1 MWYEQE
7 EEARGAVPAIK
18 ADKKRRPGG
27 CGNLGSFCRDGIFS
41 VINSLESGPS
51 EARRTTPRRGQFALL
66 QEPLRDGEKGEE
78 KGNYGIFYRRDKAPH
93 PFKGLCW
100 SFQSR
105 GRAGEIKKKK
115 NTRELKKWTA
125 VGKGAPVPTYGSQ
138 REKGRGK

>member
-1 MWYEQE
+1 MWYEKE
-7 EEARGAVPAIK
+7 EERGGVPAIK

-41 VINSLESGPS
+41 VINRLESGPS

-66 QEPLRDGEKGEE
+66 QELLRDGEKREE

-93 PFKGLCW
+93 PFKGLRW

-105 GRAGEIKKKK
+105 GRASEIKKKK
-115 NTRELKKWTA
+115 NTRE
-125 VGKGAPVPTYGSQ
+125 
-138 REKGRGK
+138 RRG